1 MNEYEEDVLEIAN
14 YEYDDEELEDDAEE
28 MWSPLLF
35 IFSCLSVSFQSL
47 LL

>member
-28 MWSPLLF
+28 M
-35 IFSCLSVSFQSL
+35 
-47 LL
+47 